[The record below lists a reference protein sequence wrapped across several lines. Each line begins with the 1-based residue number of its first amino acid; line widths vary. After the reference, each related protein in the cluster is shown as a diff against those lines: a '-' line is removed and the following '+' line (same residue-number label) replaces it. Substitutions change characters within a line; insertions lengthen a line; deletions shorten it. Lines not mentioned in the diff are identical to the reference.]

1 MKFTFAHNNFNV
13 MDLEK
18 SLKFYEEALGLKEVK
33 RKEAADGSFI
43 LVYLGDGVT
52 PHQLELTWLRDWEKD
67 HYDLGDNEFHLAFHV
82 DDFEAAHAK
91 HKEMGCIC
99 FENEKMGIYFITD
112 TDKKVGSSR
121 RKHRNTEYTGGTDD
135 DSDQKRTCGRC
146 EK

>member
-18 SLKFYEEALGLKEVK
+18 SLKFYAEALGLKEVK

-99 FENEKMGIYFITD
+99 FENPGMGIYFI
-112 TDKKVGSSR
+112 
-121 RKHRNTEYTGGTDD
+121 
-135 DSDQKRTCGRC
+135 SDPDGYWLEIVPAK
-146 EK
+146 